1 MDQKQLAYFVSVAK
15 YRNFSRAAQDFY
27 LTQPAISHQI
37 KMLEKELE
45 TELFV
50 RNTKK
55 VALTDSGEL
64 FLEDAK
70 IILDAMDQAKQ
81 KLSLAKEHPSVLR
94 ISHLSAPTHQ
104 FLPDVVNQFHIRYP
118 ACKIKLIRQ
127 DALQI
132 SESASRQDADIYF
145 SMLPDLQQIAS
156 LDVKKIQSDSFCLV
170 TRKDH
175 PALQKMILD
184 YDKLASE
191 PFLVFHPEHAQY
203 MNQRIMELCVQIGF
217 HPRITEQFDLYENL
231 LQAVEAGTGISILP
245 YRSRS
250 YMHANNL
257 AFTLLDGSND
267 TLDLAIAW
275 EHEITNPTVPLF
287 LEVFREYM
295 QEHPE
300 YF

>member
-94 ISHLSAPTHQ
+94 ISHLSAPT
-104 FLPDVVNQFHIRYP
+104 
-118 ACKIKLIRQ
+118 
-127 DALQI
+127 LQ
-132 SESASRQDADIYF
+132 
-145 SMLPDLQQIAS
+145 
-156 LDVKKIQSDSFCLV
+156 FCL
-170 TRKDH
+170 
-175 PALQKMILD
+175 PAGCGYLFFHAAGSAANCLPGCQKN
-184 YDKLASE
+184 
-191 PFLVFHPEHAQY
+191 PVGFLLSGYP
-203 MNQRIMELCVQIGF
+203 
-217 HPRITEQFDLYENL
+217 
-231 LQAVEAGTGISILP
+231 
-245 YRSRS
+245 
-250 YMHANNL
+250 
-257 AFTLLDGSND
+257 
-267 TLDLAIAW
+267 
-275 EHEITNPTVPLF
+275 
-287 LEVFREYM
+287 
-295 QEHPE
+295 
-300 YF
+300 

>member
-37 KMLEKELE
+37 KMLEKELD
-45 TELFV
+45 TVLFV
-50 RNTKK
+50 RNTKR
-55 VALTDSGEL
+55 VTLTDSGEL

-70 IILDAMDQAKQ
+70 SILDAIEQSKQ
-81 KLSLAKEHPSVLR
+81 KLALAKEQPSMLR
-94 ISHLSAPTHQ
+94 ICHLAAPTHQ
-104 FLPDVVNQFHIRYP
+104 FLPDVVNQFHVKYPYVKIRLMR
-118 ACKIKLIRQ
+118 K

-132 SESASRQDADIYF
+132 LETASGQNADIYF
-145 SMLPDLQQIAS
+145 SMMPDLQQCPGLNI
-156 LDVKKIQSDSFCLV
+156 KKIQSDSICLV

-191 PFLVFHPEHAQY
+191 PFLVFHPEHAKY
-203 MNQRIMELCVQIGF
+203 MNQRIIELCEQLGF

-231 LQAVEAGTGISILP
+231 LQAVEAGTGISIQP
-245 YRSRS
+245 YRSRN
-250 YMHANNL
+250 YMNTKNL
-257 AFTLLDGSND
+257 AFTLLDDSND

-275 EHEITNPTVPLF
+275 EHEITNPAVPLF

>member
-118 ACKIKLIRQ
+118 HVKIKLQRASGKQPERNRIHFER
-127 DALQI
+127 AGCGYLFFHAAG
-132 SESASRQDADIYF
+132 SAANC
-145 SMLPDLQQIAS
+145 LPG
-156 LDVKKIQSDSFCLV
+156 C
-170 TRKDH
+170 
-175 PALQKMILD
+175 QKN
-184 YDKLASE
+184 
-191 PFLVFHPEHAQY
+191 PVGFLLSGYP
-203 MNQRIMELCVQIGF
+203 
-217 HPRITEQFDLYENL
+217 
-231 LQAVEAGTGISILP
+231 
-245 YRSRS
+245 
-250 YMHANNL
+250 
-257 AFTLLDGSND
+257 
-267 TLDLAIAW
+267 
-275 EHEITNPTVPLF
+275 
-287 LEVFREYM
+287 
-295 QEHPE
+295 
-300 YF
+300 

>member
-1 MDQKQLAYFVSVAK
+1 MDQKQLAYFIAVAK
-15 YRNFSRAAQDFY
+15 YRNFSRAAKDFY

-37 KMLEKELE
+37 KMLEKELD

-50 RNTKK
+50 RNTKN
-55 VALTDSGEL
+55 VTLTDNGEL

-70 IILDAMDQAKQ
+70 SILDAMEQAKQ
-81 KLSLAKEHPSVLR
+81 KLTLARQQPSVLR
-94 ISHLSAPTHQ
+94 ICHLAAPTHQ
-104 FLPDVVNQFHIRYP
+104 FLPDVVNQFHLQHP
-118 ACKIKLIRQ
+118 HVKIKLMRQ

-132 SESASRQDADIYF
+132 SETASRQEADIYF
-145 SMLPDLQQIAS
+145 SMMPDLQQEPS

-175 PALQKMILD
+175 PALQKMVLD
-184 YDKLASE
+184 YDKLSSE
-191 PFLVFHPEHAQY
+191 PFLVFHPEHAKY
-203 MNQRIMELCVQIGF
+203 MNQRIMELCDQIGF
-217 HPRITEQFDLYENL
+217 HPRITDQFDLYENL
-231 LQAVEAGTGISILP
+231 LQAIEAGTGISILP

-250 YMHANNL
+250 YMHASNL
-257 AFTLLDGSND
+257 AFTLLDSSND

-275 EHEITNPTVPLF
+275 EHNISNPAVPLF

-300 YF
+300 LF

>member
-1 MDQKQLAYFVSVAK
+1 MDQKQLTYFIAVAK

-37 KMLEKELE
+37 KMLEKELD

-55 VALTDSGEL
+55 VTLTDSGEL

-70 IILDAMDQAKQ
+70 SILDAMEQAKQ
-81 KLSLAKEHPSVLR
+81 KLDLAKEQPSVLR

-104 FLPDVVNQFHIRYP
+104 FLPEVVNQFHIRYP
-118 ACKIKLIRQ
+118 HIKIKL
-127 DALQI
+127 
-132 SESASRQDADIYF
+132 
-145 SMLPDLQQIAS
+145 MPDLQQIS
-156 LDVKKIQSDSFCLV
+156 TLDVKKIQSDAFCLV

-175 PALQKMILD
+175 PALQKMVLD
-184 YDKLASE
+184 YDKLSTE
-191 PFLVFHPEHAQY
+191 PFLVFHPEHARY
-203 MNQRIMELCVQIGF
+203 MNQRIMELCAQIGF

-257 AFTLLDGSND
+257 AFTLLDSSND

-275 EHEITNPTVPLF
+275 EHEISNPAVPLF

-295 QEHPE
+295 REHPE
-300 YF
+300 HF